1 MPRLG
6 VQSYAAERRAR
17 RRHALVAQHELNL
30 CRRSVKSGRS
40 PCTMQ
45 PSDLTPSSADADAK
59 RSRLEELTIQVL
71 MVEVESFV
79 PEAKPAEKKEQAKSD
94 SP

>member
-1 MPRLG
+1 VLITRKP
-6 VQSYAAERRAR
+6 
-17 RRHALVAQHELNL
+17 
-30 CRRSVKSGRS
+30 
-40 PCTMQ
+40 
-45 PSDLTPSSADADAK
+45 ADADAK

-79 PEAKPAEKKEQAKSD
+79 PEAKSAEKKEQAKSD